1 MENGEKIPNIIIF
14 VADEMRGDCI
24 SLAGERN
31 PVIKTP
37 NLDNLAKD
45 GFAFTNCFTV
55 NPICVPSRIAV
66 FTGQYV
72 HSSGHR
78 SLYQLIKPH
87 EENLLRFLK
96 IKGYEVM
103 YIGRND
109 AFSRDAFKISVT
121 NRIPTKYSH
130 KRKINPFPKD
140 HSFRKSFYFG
150 ERTQEQGKDGDYF
163 VIKKALEYLDTKP
176 KIPFCL
182 YIGLNSPHPPYTIEE
197 PYFSMYDRAQVPSP
211 IPPKLDD
218 KPKFMQ
224 LIHKRYRLNELNEK
238 DFREIIATYYGM
250 ISRLDYQ
257 FGQVINKLKE
267 IREYENSAIFFFSDH
282 GDYVGNYGL
291 TEKWVNAFQDCL
303 INIPLVI
310 KVPRIPQTNKIFD
323 QLIESIDIFSTIMEI
338 AKMKTKYTNFGKSLL
353 PLMNSISNSHRDAV
367 FAEGGY
373 NASEPQCF
381 EPVIEDP
388 DAIGLGIY
396 FDKTNIPKDDISTV
410 ARSAMIRT
418 KQWKLI
424 IRDIGKE
431 ELYDIK
437 NDPNELKNL
446 IDSSEYNK
454 IKTELKEKLLRWYLK
469 TSDNADWRRERI
481 V

>member
-1 MENGEKIPNIIIF
+1 
-14 VADEMRGDCI
+14 
-24 SLAGERN
+24 
-31 PVIKTP
+31 
-37 NLDNLAKD
+37 
-45 GFAFTNCFTV
+45 
-55 NPICVPSRIAV
+55 
-66 FTGQYV
+66 
-72 HSSGHR
+72 
-78 SLYQLIKPH
+78 
-87 EENLLRFLK
+87 
-96 IKGYEVM
+96 
-103 YIGRND
+103 
-109 AFSRDAFKISVT
+109 
-121 NRIPTKYSH
+121 
-130 KRKINPFPKD
+130 
-140 HSFRKSFYFG
+140 
-150 ERTQEQGKDGDYF
+150 
-163 VIKKALEYLDTKP
+163 
-176 KIPFCL
+176 
-182 YIGLNSPHPPYTIEE
+182 
-197 PYFSMYDRAQVPSP
+197 MYDRAQVPSP